1 MRFSFLALLLASF
14 TPSMAFSYVGPGM
27 GGGAIAI
34 VFGIFLALFF
44 GLIGVFYYPIKKI
57 LRKNRNTHDK
67 KRKKS

>member
-1 MRFSFLALLLASF
+1 MRFSFLALLLF
-14 TPSMAFSYVGPGM
+14 YLTPSIALSYVGPGM

-57 LRKNRNTHDK
+57 LRKNKNALSN